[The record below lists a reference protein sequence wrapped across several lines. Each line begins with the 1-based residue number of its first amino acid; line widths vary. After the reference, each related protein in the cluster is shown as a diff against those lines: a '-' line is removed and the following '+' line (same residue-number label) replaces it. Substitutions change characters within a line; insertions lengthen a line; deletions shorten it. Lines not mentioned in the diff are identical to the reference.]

1 MRSQSALPFR
11 PNVGIAL
18 FNAAGL
24 VFAGTAVGD
33 GPETVRPGY
42 EWQMPQGGIDP
53 SEDIVAAARRELWE
67 ETGIDAVS
75 VLAVTDEWWPYRFPP
90 YDGPPH
96 AMDAFSGQTQRW
108 VALRFEGHDG
118 MVDVTNPPT
127 GHIQEFEQ
135 WAWVELASLPGLV
148 MPHKRENYE
157 RVVEAFGKFA
167 VPADAPR

>member
-1 MRSQSALPFR
+1 MSSDNDLPFR

-24 VFAGTAVGD
+24 VFAGSAVGD
-33 GPETVRPGY
+33 GPETVRPGF

-53 SEDIVAAARRELWE
+53 AEDIVAAARRELWE
-67 ETGIDAVS
+67 ETGIADVS
-75 VLAVTDEWWPYRFPP
+75 VLAVTEAWWPYRFPP

-108 VALRFEGHDG
+108 VAFRFEGDESLI
-118 MVDVTNPPT
+118 DVEHPPH
-127 GHIQEFEQ
+127 GHMQEFQ
-135 WAWVELASLPGLV
+135 AWAWMPLASLPARV

-157 RVVEAFGKFA
+157 RVAAAFGRFA
-167 VPADAPR
+167 QPPV

>member
-1 MRSQSALPFR
+1 MPKPSDKDLPFR

-53 SEDIVAAARRELWE
+53 DEDLVVAARRELWE
-67 ETGIDAVS
+67 ETGIEAVS
-75 VLAVTDEWWPYRFPP
+75 VLAVTETWWPYRFPP
-90 YDGPPH
+90 YEGPPY

-108 VALRFEGHDG
+108 VAFRFEGDDSQI
-118 MVDVTNPPT
+118 DVAHPPH
-127 GHIQEFEQ
+127 GHIQEFQ
-135 WAWVELASLPGLV
+135 DWAWVPLATLPALV
-148 MPHKRENYE
+148 MPHKRQNYE
-157 RVVEAFGKFA
+157 RVVEAFGRFGSA
-167 VPADAPR
+167 SS